1 MFISYY
7 LFSANNR
14 TFKIVIRINKD
25 GGVLHSRGLQQE
37 QMYRIFSVTI
47 DSFHGS
53 GVLEL
58 GYDSLGKTINSNVN
72 QLIRS

>member
-1 MFISYY
+1 
-7 LFSANNR
+7 
-14 TFKIVIRINKD
+14 
-25 GGVLHSRGLQQE
+25 
-37 QMYRIFSVTI
+37 MYRIFSVTI

-72 QLIRS
+72 QLIRSWIKFDFD